1 MMVCSQMRWNVRSN
15 TFTEAAA
22 EAARQKQAQA
32 AARAAEF
39 EAAALAW
46 LTEPSAPPSQSRLKG
61 RKAHAGRASQS
72 KELKQAPQQQDADD
86 STEASLDD
94 NDEEVITD
102 ITPSTVEAHD
112 QLTNSSF
119 ASGRAGARRLAPSTP
134 PPPSTPHHIAQS
146 APCHILAQRQSD
158 SIRLENLSKR
168 ALADWKVQMRG
179 HRARVHIDHQPSN
192 LLNDKD
198 LRIFTPRDEEL
209 LLRPGEVW
217 KLDLHKP
224 QWLRERGCSL
234 EATLAGDAVEV
245 YLKILQT
252 HLCTSLL
259 THDPPCYIRH
269 ACCVNTV
276 QLVPSC
282 IACCNAVSHYYR
294 FLSAI

>member
-1 MMVCSQMRWNVRSN
+1 MVVC
-15 TFTEAAA
+15 
-22 EAARQKQAQA
+22 
-32 AARAAEF
+32 
-39 EAAALAW
+39 
-46 LTEPSAPPSQSRLKG
+46 
-61 RKAHAGRASQS
+61 
-72 KELKQAPQQQDADD
+72 
-86 STEASLDD
+86 
-94 NDEEVITD
+94 
-102 ITPSTVEAHD
+102 
-112 QLTNSSF
+112 
-119 ASGRAGARRLAPSTP
+119 
-134 PPPSTPHHIAQS
+134 
-146 APCHILAQRQSD
+146 
-158 SIRLENLSKR
+158 
-168 ALADWKVQMRG
+168 
-179 HRARVHIDHQPSN
+179 SN